1 VILVFLRHGVAEDKG
16 PPDDDA
22 KRRLT
27 DDGRKEVRRVAKGL
41 ATMETEFA
49 ACLTSP
55 LVRARETAEEACD
68 VLLIRELRLEES
80 LRPDGRWDGL
90 RGALQGFPNDSAV
103 LLVGHE
109 PSMSALIAGA
119 IGVPEARIE
128 MKKAGVA
135 RVDLDSPSSP
145 GELKFLLRPKQ
156 AAALSG

>member
-1 VILVFLRHGVAEDKG
+1 MILVFLRHGVAEDKG
-16 PPDDDA
+16 PPEDDA

-27 DDGRKEVRRVAKGL
+27 EDGRREVRRVAKGL
-41 ATMETEFA
+41 ATMELGYS

-68 VLLIRELRLEES
+68 VLGIGEVRLEEA
-80 LRPDGRWDGL
+80 LRPDGRWQAL
-90 RGALQGFPNDSAV
+90 RGALESFGNDAV
-103 LLVGHE
+103 ILLVGHE
-109 PSMSALIAGA
+109 PSMSSFIAASLDSPG
-119 IGVPEARIE
+119 ARIE

-135 RVDLDSPSSP
+135 RVDLDSPGSP